1 MATDTGTR
9 MVNLEYVD
17 TIGFVADQGGR
28 GFHLPMGIAIK
39 DDGRIYVA
47 SRSNTQS
54 LNIVGIQV
62 VNLKHEFFG
71 QINSYGK
78 GDGQMIWPTALAL
91 DSQENLYLSDDFLQ
105 RITIFDG
112 EGNFK
117 TKWGAKGNGD
127 GEFDG
132 PSGIVFDSDDNMLL
146 VDHRN
151 NRVQKFTKD
160 GRFISKFGSQ
170 GGGDGQFDL
179 PWGICLDDDGYI
191 YIADWRNDR
200 IQKFT
205 SDGEFVAKFGASGDG
220 DGQLNRPAGV
230 AVDSDGNMYVADW
243 GNQRLQVL
251 APDGSFLLK
260 LRGQATLS
268 HWAKE
273 YLEAQ
278 ADELKARESFQ
289 PVFDVDTDD
298 QHEVSARIEP
308 YFWDP
313 VTVIL
318 DKQDRVYVLETSR
331 HRFQVFQK
339 A

>member
-117 TKWGAKGNGD
+117 SRWGAKGNGD

-160 GRFISKFGSQ
+160 GRFISKFGFQ
-170 GGGDGQFDL
+170 GSGDGQFDL

-205 SDGEFVAKFGASGDG
+205 SEGEFVAKFGASGDG

-278 ADELKARESFQ
+278 ADEIKARESFQ

>member
-71 QINSYGK
+71 QINSYGN

-170 GGGDGQFDL
+170 GSGDGQFDL

>member
-39 DDGRIYVA
+39 NDGRIYVA
-47 SRSNTQS
+47 SRSTTQA
-54 LNIVGIQV
+54 LNIVGIQI

-117 TKWGAKGNGD
+117 TRWGAKGNGD

-170 GGGDGQFDL
+170 GSGDGQFDL

-230 AVDSDGNMYVADW
+230 AVDSDGNMFVADW

>member
-160 GRFISKFGSQ
+160 GRFISKFGFQ
-170 GGGDGQFDL
+170 GSGDGQFDL

-230 AVDSDGNMYVADW
+230 AVDSDGNMFVADW

-278 ADELKARESFQ
+278 ADEIKARESFQ

>member
-62 VNLKHEFFG
+62 VNLEHEFYG

-170 GGGDGQFDL
+170 GSGDGQFDL

>member
-151 NRVQKFTKD
+151 NRVQKLTKD

>member
-170 GGGDGQFDL
+170 GSGDGQFDL

-230 AVDSDGNMYVADW
+230 AVDSEGNMYVADW